1 MQIISGVHVIPSVV
15 VNVYLIVDDDGLTL
29 VDVGLRGSEKRV
41 LRYIAGLGHAPDTL
55 KRIVITHSDGDHVG
69 ALAALEAATL
79 VQAQGKPGARVYA
92 SAIEAEAIAAGRMS
106 RPLKVGGLLKL
117 LMSVTRPW
125 FQADP
130 AQVDECVTDGQVLPA
145 LGGLRVV
152 DTPGHTPGH
161 VSYFAPSACILFVGD
176 SLVSTGGRLRS
187 SRGMNTWDEARAL
200 ESVRKQ
206 AALGARIVCPAH
218 GPVVRDAQFPQV

>member
-1 MQIISGVHVIPSVV
+1 MQIISGVHLISGLV
-15 VNVYLIVDDDGLTL
+15 VNQFLIVDDDGLTL
-29 VDVGLRGSEKRV
+29 VDTGLAGNEKKI
-41 LRYIAGLGHAPDTL
+41 LKYMAGLGHSPDAL

-69 ALAALEAATL
+69 ALAALKAAT
-79 VQAQGKPGARVYA
+79 GARVYA
-92 SAIEAEAIAAGRMS
+92 SVIEAEAIAAGRMS
-106 RPLKVGGLLKL
+106 RPLGVGGLLKL

-130 AQVDECVTDGQVLPA
+130 AQVDEFVTDGQVLPA

-152 DTPGHTPGH
+152 ETPGHTPGH
-161 VSYFAPSACILFVGD
+161 VSYFAPSASILFVGD

-206 AALGARIVCPAH
+206 AALDARIV
-218 GPVVRDAQFPQV
+218 

>member
-1 MQIISGVHVIPSVV
+1 MQIISGVHLISGLV
-15 VNVYLIVDDDGLTL
+15 VNQFLIVDDDGLTL
-29 VDVGLRGSEKRV
+29 VDTGLAGNEKKI
-41 LRYIAGLGHAPDTL
+41 LKYMAGLGHAPDAL

-69 ALAALEAATL
+69 ALAALKAAT
-79 VQAQGKPGARVYA
+79 GARVYA
-92 SAIEAEAIAAGRMS
+92 SAVEAEAIAAGRMS
-106 RPLKVGGLLKL
+106 REMKVSGLLKL
-117 LMSVTRPW
+117 LMGITRPL
-125 FQADP
+125 FQARP
-130 AQVDECVTDGQVLPA
+130 AQVGECVTDGQVLPA

-152 DTPGHTPGH
+152 ETPGHTPGH
-161 VSYFAPSACILFVGD
+161 VSYFALSASILFVGD

>member
-41 LRYIAGLGHAPDTL
+41 LRYIAGLGHAPDAL

-69 ALAALEAATL
+69 ALAALKAAT
-79 VQAQGKPGARVYA
+79 GARVYA
-92 SAIEAEAIAAGRMS
+92 RAIEAEAIAAGRMS
-106 RPLKVGGLLKL
+106 REMKVSGLLKL
-117 LMSVTRPW
+117 LMGITRPL

-130 AQVDECVTDGQVLPA
+130 AQVDEFVTDGQVLPA

-161 VSYFAPSACILFVGD
+161 VSYFAPSASILFVGD

-206 AALGARIVCPAH
+206 AALGVRIVCPAH

>member
-1 MQIISGVHVIPSVV
+1 MQIISGVHLISGLA
-15 VNVYLIVDDDGLTL
+15 VNQFLIVDDDGLTL
-29 VDVGLRGSEKRV
+29 VDTGLAGNEKRI
-41 LRYIAGLGHAPDTL
+41 LKYMAGLGHSPDAL

-69 ALAALEAATL
+69 ALAALKAAT
-79 VQAQGKPGARVYA
+79 GARVYA
-92 SAIEAEAIAAGRMS
+92 SAVEAEAIAAGRMS

-161 VSYFAPSACILFVGD
+161 VSYFAPSASILFVGD

>member
-1 MQIISGVHVIPSVV
+1 MEIIPGVHVIPSVV

-41 LRYIAGLGHAPDTL
+41 LRYMAGLGHAPDAL

-69 ALAALEAATL
+69 ALAALKAAT
-79 VQAQGKPGARVYA
+79 GARVYA

-117 LMSVTRPW
+117 LMSVTWPW

-130 AQVDECVTDGQVLPA
+130 ARVDECVTDGQVLPA

-152 DTPGHTPGH
+152 ETPGHTPGH
-161 VSYFAPSACILFVGD
+161 VSYFAPSASILFVGD

>member
-41 LRYIAGLGHAPDTL
+41 LQYMAGLGHPPDAL

-69 ALAALEAATL
+69 ALAALKAAT
-79 VQAQGKPGARVYA
+79 GARVYA

-130 AQVDECVTDGQVLPA
+130 AQVDEFVTDGQVLPA

-152 DTPGHTPGH
+152 ETPGHTPGH
-161 VSYFAPSACILFVGD
+161 VSYFAPSASILFVGD

-218 GPVVRDAQFPQV
+218 GPVVRDAQFPPV